1 MRIKKTNFCAISQ
14 ISQKEK
20 KERKRQSMTERDVW
34 IRFVKENGE
43 PYKKS
48 TVGRLKSSSDQ
59 KIIDFRDKVHA
70 EYSGFL
76 EGIHNIQLAI
86 WEEGGTSALDED
98 KDTVGN
104 RGNGKA
110 NALLVVVPTATD
122 IESATESTRLINRN
136 VSGE

>member
-1 MRIKKTNFCAISQ
+1 
-14 ISQKEK
+14 
-20 KERKRQSMTERDVW
+20 MTERDVW
-34 IRFVKENGE
+34 FRFVKENGE

-48 TVGRLKSSSDQ
+48 T
-59 KIIDFRDKVHA
+59 
-70 EYSGFL
+70 
-76 EGIHNIQLAI
+76 I

-98 KDTVGN
+98 TDTVGN